1 VRLQRDLTKR
11 FILHNNERIL
21 VTFSAGVTEWAQHE
35 DQAAVIARADA
46 AQYEA
51 KVSGKNRVVTAA
63 APQGAPPG

>member
-1 VRLQRDLTKR
+1 M
-11 FILHNNERIL
+11 
-21 VTFSAGVTEWAQHE
+21 AQHE